1 MVNVRLGRRA
11 AAADAAAR
19 AAPVQ
24 WRPPMIST
32 APCRSPR
39 PNAPSPPAGPA
50 TAPSAAVPSA
60 LRTLRLERAGIAA
73 LEAALAGPFAR
84 LGAEFAAAV
93 ALLLGLRGRVMV
105 TGMGKSGHVARKLA
119 ATLASTGTPASFV
132 HAAEASHG
140 DLGMIQPEDAVVALS
155 WSGETAELAAIITY
169 ARRFGMPLIAVTSNP
184 DSALGRGAD
193 LCLTLPKSEEA
204 CPNGLAPT
212 TSTTMQLALGDALA
226 VALLEARGFSAHDF
240 KTLHPG
246 GKLGSQLTY
255 VRDVMHAGAEVP
267 RVSAGAAM
275 AEAVMEMTGKRF
287 GCVCALDGAG
297 RLAGLVTDGDLR
309 RHMGPGLMA
318 MRVDAVMTAR
328 PLTIG
333 ADALAV
339 EALALLNGQR
349 RSVLPVVDGDG
360 VPVGIL
366 HIHDLYAIGVA

>member
-1 MVNVRLGRRA
+1 MS
-11 AAADAAAR
+11 
-19 AAPVQ
+19 
-24 WRPPMIST
+24 I
-32 APCRSPR
+32 
-39 PNAPSPPAGPA
+39 
-50 TAPSAAVPSA
+50 PSARPAPAALPHDGAVPSA

-73 LEAALAGPFAR
+73 LEAALAGPVAR
-84 LGAEFAAAV
+84 LGHEFAAAV
-93 ALLLGLRGRVMV
+93 ALLLRVRGRVIV
-105 TGMGKSGHVARKLA
+105 TGMGKSGHVGRKLA
-119 ATLASTGTPASFV
+119 ATLASTGTPSSFV

-140 DLGMIQPEDAVVALS
+140 DLGMIQADDAVVALS

-169 ARRFGMPLIAVTSNP
+169 VRRFGMPLVALTSNP
-184 DSALGRGAD
+184 DSALGRQAD

-267 RVSAGAAM
+267 RVSVGAAM
-275 AEAVMEMTGKRF
+275 DEAVVEMTGKRF
-287 GCVCALDGAG
+287 GCVCALDAAG

-318 MRVDAVMTAR
+318 LRVDAVMTAR

-333 ADALAV
+333 PDALAV

-349 RSVLPVVDGDG
+349 RSVLPVVDRDG

-366 HIHDLYAIGVA
+366 HIHDLYAIGLA

>member
-1 MVNVRLGRRA
+1 MSL
-11 AAADAAAR
+11 
-19 AAPVQ
+19 
-24 WRPPMIST
+24 
-32 APCRSPR
+32 
-39 PNAPSPPAGPA
+39 
-50 TAPSAAVPSA
+50 PSALPAPAALPHDGAVPSA

-84 LGAEFAAAV
+84 LGQEFAAAV
-93 ALLLGLRGRVMV
+93 ALLLGVRGRVIV
-105 TGMGKSGHVARKLA
+105 TGMGKSGHVGRKLA
-119 ATLASTGTPASFV
+119 ATLASTGTPSSFV

-140 DLGMIQPEDAVVALS
+140 DLGMIQADDAVVALS

-169 ARRFGMPLIAVTSNP
+169 ARRFGMPLVALTSNP

-193 LCLTLPKSEEA
+193 LCLTLPKAEEA

-212 TSTTMQLALGDALA
+212 TSTTMQLAMGDALA

-246 GKLGSQLTY
+246 GKLGSRLTY
-255 VRDVMHAGAEVP
+255 VRDVMHCGAEVP
-267 RVSAGAAM
+267 CVPVDATMDAA
-275 AEAVMEMTGKRF
+275 VVEMTGKRF
-287 GCVCALDGAG
+287 GCVCALDAEG

-318 MRVDAVMTAR
+318 LRVDAVMTAR

-339 EALALLNGQR
+339 DALALLNGQR
-349 RSVLPVVDGDG
+349 RSVLPVVDRDG

>member
-1 MVNVRLGRRA
+1 MSLPSAERA
-11 AAADAAAR
+11 
-19 AAPVQ
+19 
-24 WRPPMIST
+24 PP
-32 APCRSPR
+32 
-39 PNAPSPPAGPA
+39 
-50 TAPSAAVPSA
+50 APSAAVPSA

-84 LGAEFAAAV
+84 LGGEFAAAV
-93 ALLLGLRGRVMV
+93 ALLLGLRGRVIV
-105 TGMGKSGHVARKLA
+105 TGMGKSGHVGRKLA
-119 ATLASTGTPASFV
+119 ATLASTGTPSSFV

-140 DLGMIQPEDAVVALS
+140 DLGMIQAEDAVVALS
-155 WSGETAELAAIITY
+155 WSGETAELASIITY
-169 ARRFGMPLIAVTSNP
+169 ARRFGMPLVAITSNP
-184 DSALGRGAD
+184 DSALGRQAD

-255 VRDVMHAGAEVP
+255 VRDVMHSGAEVP
-267 RVSAGAAM
+267 RVATGATM
-275 AEAVMEMTGKRF
+275 AEAVVEMTGKRF
-287 GCVCALDGAG
+287 GCVCALDAEG

-309 RHMGPGLMA
+309 RHMGPGLMDL
-318 MRVDAVMTAR
+318 RVDAVMTAR
-328 PLTIG
+328 PLTI
-333 ADALAV
+333 DPEALAA

-349 RSVLPVVDGDG
+349 RSVLPVVDAGG